1 MHIIHGITIFEIVFL
16 VCAVAV
22 ILFPFAVVA
31 IMMILDEIIE

>member
-1 MHIIHGITIFEIVFL
+1 MIIPGITIFEVIFL

-31 IMMILDEIIE
+31 IMMILDAIIE